1 MTNRRQFLSALVA
14 TATTAAVNPTISLAA
29 SATSSSDAAP
39 AKKKR
44 RIPWRN
50 WSGSQ
55 ECFPA
60 ARKAPSSVAEL
71 QELVRAAPGIVRPVG
86 AGHSFMPLVP
96 TNDTIISLSRLAG
109 VVEHDEQSNTA
120 LIWSGTRLGD
130 IGAPLAERGQALIN
144 MPDIDEQSLA
154 GAISTATHGTG
165 AGLGCM
171 SSYVEGLQLLT
182 ANGELIDCSADNN
195 ADIFKAAQVGLGSLG
210 IVTQIRMR
218 NEPLYR
224 LRRETEWMPIEDI
237 LAQVDQLADNNRNF
251 EFYYIPF
258 SGMGFT
264 DVHNITDEE
273 PARTEEMDQ
282 NDGANTLKSLRDW
295 LSWSPKLRELIL
307 SSYMSSLDK
316 EVVVANSWENYAKE
330 RNVRFNEM
338 EYHLPRENLVAAFKE
353 IRAEVE
359 NNFPEVFFP
368 FEVRVVKS
376 DDIWLSPFNGRESC
390 SIAVHRFFQEDFKP
404 LYAAVEPIL
413 RKYGG
418 RPHWGKLNTLS
429 GAGLE
434 KLYPRWNDFKAL
446 RQQLDPQGKFL
457 NPYLKGIFS

>member
-14 TATTAAVNPTISLAA
+14 TATTAAVNPTISLAV

-71 QELVRAAPGIVRPVG
+71 QELVTAAPGIVRPVG

-96 TNDTIISLSRLAG
+96 TDDTIISLSRLAG
-109 VVEHDEQSNTA
+109 VIEHDEQSNTA

-171 SSYVEGLQLLT
+171 SSYVDGLQLLT

-224 LRRETEWMPIEDI
+224 LRREAEWMPIEDI

-264 DVHNITDEE
+264 DVHNITEEE
-273 PARTEEMDQ
+273 PSRTEEMDQ

-429 GAGLE
+429 GADLE

-446 RQQLDPQGKFL
+446 RQQLDPQDKFL

>member
-60 ARKAPSSVAEL
+60 ARKAPSSVVEL
-71 QELVRAAPGIVRPVG
+71 QELVAAAPGIVRPVG

-96 TNDTIISLSRLAG
+96 TDDTIISLSRLAG
-109 VVEHDEQSNTA
+109 VIEHNEQSNTA

-182 ANGELIDCSADNN
+182 ADGELIDCSADNN

-273 PARTEEMDQ
+273 PSRTEEMDQ

-429 GAGLE
+429 GADLE
-434 KLYPRWNDFKAL
+434 KLYPRWNDFKGL

>member
-29 SATSSSDAAP
+29 SATSGPGSAT

-60 ARKAPSSVAEL
+60 ARKAPSTVAEL
-71 QELVRAAPGIVRPVG
+71 QDLVTAASGIVRPVG

-96 TNDTIISLSRLAG
+96 TDDTIISLSRLAG
-109 VVEHDEQSNTA
+109 VIEHDEQSNTA

-182 ANGELIDCSADNN
+182 ANGELIDCSAENN

-273 PARTEEMDQ
+273 SSRTEELDQ
-282 NDGANTLKSLRDW
+282 NDGANTLKSVRDW
-295 LSWSPKLRELIL
+295 LAWSPKIRELIL

-353 IRAEVE
+353 IRTEVE
-359 NNFPEVFFP
+359 SNFPEVFFP

-376 DDIWLSPFNGRESC
+376 DDIWLSPFSGRESC

-404 LYAAVEPIL
+404 LYGAVEPIL
-413 RKYGG
+413 KKYGG

-429 GAGLE
+429 GADLAQ
-434 KLYPRWNDFKAL
+434 LYPRWNDFKAL

-457 NPYLKGIFS
+457 NPYLKGVFS

>member
-273 PARTEEMDQ
+273 PSRTEEMDQ